1 MDRIEQNVAPFNSNE
16 WQIQYELEKVSVH
29 SYISTVRCS
38 NLYIYVYIDSPPV
51 IRLILLLDISRERAR
66 HYSFDKES
74 ERERKRK
81 KKRKDFNM
89 KYLFPPRVK
98 RVLNGLPLNNDRVSR
113 QRPASRGRNLR
124 RNTVVEFFPEFTITG
139 IRITWKRAYPS
150 GTAASYNTSAIQSV

>member
-1 MDRIEQNVAPFNSNE
+1 MSRHSIRMSGKFNTNWRRCLSIRTSRQWDVVAS
-16 WQIQYELEKVSVH
+16 IY
-29 SYISTVRCS
+29 
-38 NLYIYVYIDSPPV
+38 LYIRIYRFSSCNPSNPF
-51 IRLILLLDISRERAR
+51 AR
-66 HYSFDKES
+66 YLARKSSSLFVRWR

>member
-1 MDRIEQNVAPFNSNE
+1 M
-16 WQIQYELEKVSVH
+16 SVH

-74 ERERKRK
+74 ERERK

>member
-1 MDRIEQNVAPFNSNE
+1 MSRHSIRMSGKFNTNWRRCLSIRTSRQWDVAS
-16 WQIQYELEKVSVH
+16 
-29 SYISTVRCS
+29 
-38 NLYIYVYIDSPPV
+38 IYLYIDSPPV